1 MPRSNRLTHYG
12 WPISHFSAKTRSY
25 LNFKGIDFNDR
36 YPDGLRLLFVIERAV
51 GRIVMPTVRLPNGQ
65 WLQDSSA
72 IIDEME
78 SRHPTPAIHPKG
90 PSQRL
95 ASYLLEYF
103 SDEWMNLVSLHSR
116 WDTPGNAR
124 RAKYDFA
131 HYAFPWLPIR
141 VAQRF
146 TQSMV
151 DQMLAYQPATGVT
164 DATRPGIDAMLVRL
178 LDAMEQQLGTT
189 DYLLGARPALGDFA
203 LYGPLSS
210 HIAYEPDS
218 KHLITERPAVGAWIE
233 RLARGATASGEF
245 LLGDQVPEA
254 LDPVFRMIF
263 KDQMPWLRT
272 VVTAIDRYVEEHP
285 DALRVPRALG
295 EAPFEVCGYRGERKI
310 VTFTQWK
317 GQRVRAAYEEAA
329 GRADSWFARFGEPAR
344 LLPEIRHPLTRK
356 DFKEVLG

>member
-25 LNFKGIDFNDR
+25 LTFKDVDFDDR
-36 YPDGLRLLFVIERAV
+36 YPNGFRMLFVIQRAV

-72 IIDEME
+72 IIDELE
-78 SRHPTPAIHPKG
+78 ARHPAPAIHPEG
-90 PSQRL
+90 ASQRL

-103 SDEWMNLVSLHSR
+103 ADEWMQLTSLHSR

-124 RAKYDFA
+124 RAEYDIA
-131 HYAFPWLPIR
+131 HYAFPWLPLWIAR
-141 VAQRF
+141 RF

-164 DATRPGIDAMLVRL
+164 DATRPGIDTMLVTL
-178 LDAMEQQLGTT
+178 LDAMEQQLAAT
-189 DYLLGARPALGDFA
+189 DYLLGGRPALGDFA
-203 LYGPLSS
+203 LYGALSS
-210 HIAYEPDS
+210 HVAYEPDS
-218 KHLITERPAVGAWIE
+218 KYLIAERPAVGAWLE
-233 RLARGATASGEF
+233 RLSRGAEDIGEF
-245 LLGDQVPEA
+245 LPDDHVPEA

-263 KDQMPWLRT
+263 GDQMPWLRT
-272 VVTAIDRYVEEHP
+272 VVTAIDRHVEEHP

-295 EAPFEVCGYRGERKI
+295 TAPFDVCGHRGERKI

-317 GQRVRAAYEEAA
+317 GQRVRGAYEAAA
-329 GRADSWFARFGEPAR
+329 GRADPWLARFGEPAA
-344 LLPEIRHPLTRK
+344 LIPAIRHPLTRK
-356 DFKEVLG
+356 DFKEVLM